1 MPRSELRVRR
11 DGPRRDKG
19 CGRRPGQRAW
29 WGGSFASLPFI
40 NAIIIRAVKAAAAL
54 AVIFGEAF
62 FFFGLCW
69 RTLVIY
75 IRVGAACY
83 VGNVKNAILWVTCRQ
98 LKMAATQHRG
108 SDWHF
113 AKTTHLISLARIW
126 GRDQQCFA
134 SVNFLF
140 FFGLLRERG
149 RRYDCIRLL
158 FEFKY
163 YSCIFLFYYCRVF
176 CLAET
181 SFSFGL

>member
-62 FFFGLCW
+62 FFFLPLLTHTCHLHTCWSGLLCGQ
-69 RTLVIY
+69 REKCNFMGDLPPTQDGSY
-75 IRVGAACY
+75 AAQGERLAFC
-83 VGNVKNAILWVTCRQ
+83 KNNT
-98 LKMAATQHRG
+98 
-108 SDWHF
+108 SHF
-113 AKTTHLISLARIW
+113 ACQDLRQRPTMFCIS
-126 GRDQQCFA
+126 
-134 SVNFLF
+134 F